1 MTIKHEARSNGT
13 TMHCSTG
20 SITPPTN
27 TTPKTSQQSASRRV
41 ATATS
46 VFLSLAI
53 GCSETAPTLDDTHG
67 SALSSSTGGVQSAGT
82 LDSQPRFANVV
93 GGEEREID
101 PTTGQVLA
109 STQFVPTAAE
119 LSAVEKAL
127 AEQRHGS
134 SLGRD
139 AIVIRSGLYWNGQTL
154 EQNKY
159 VTRVTPGTIAEAD
172 VPANKAQ
179 EESVP
184 TPVETSDVL
193 SSALRAALAD
203 AGDSDKLP
211 LYVLLK
217 ERPKSK
223 LAKRVNLREY
233 IGFAGSNE
241 VTSAEHLNIDTRIS
255 ERKAEVEQIQAPTR
269 DYLRQ
274 LGVADSEVGSLWL
287 TGAIATKLEP
297 AKIRELSSFPAI
309 RGIFLDRPTP
319 GSTANTWDGTNLQNG
334 GSDGLNVG
342 LYRDGGYLGDGNGLT
357 IGFIGDGFE
366 LSHAAFDDWASGPSR
381 WIHAFDCVHAWNL
394 FGYWFCPELTTN
406 LTGDHETAVASAAAA
421 DLLQIQVPGTLS
433 FRLDRTGVAREADM
447 YAVEGTSIAEATA
460 GLEELLR
467 VGVDV
472 VNISR
477 GDHDDYCNYDSEVD
491 AWSETAWEAHEA
503 GMLIVVSA
511 GNTHPSG
518 CSITKW
524 AQAPSVFTVGA
535 VSDPIDNG
543 YPTADIWID
552 PGNGTASAWGGMG
565 AGVRNTSGTYT
576 WRSGVL
582 SAVDAVTPVRF
593 NHAATIGG
601 TFGGASGT
609 SIAAPQVAGS
619 ALLIKDAFLTNGGTY
634 LNEPGVLFLTLLSM
648 TDRANSQTT
657 YRTGG
662 FNNGWG
668 GGRFQL
674 RYFWSGAD
682 HPLSGAWGHDLWE
695 TTIYQGQTL
704 DFPIRGTG
712 AEPADLQ
719 QFKVYAMFFEDGWQ
733 QVADIDIQ
741 VRDQNCGPTSNLLGE
756 DSSYDVKSMVR
767 LNGTAAAGRA
777 LCVRVMGYAV
787 PPEGRRV
794 VLASYFSRDT
804 SMR

>member
-269 DYLRQ
+269 SRITMAYWR
-274 LGVADSEVGSLWL
+274 DSDQTRAS
-287 TGAIATKLEP
+287 
-297 AKIRELSSFPAI
+297 
-309 RGIFLDRPTP
+309 
-319 GSTANTWDGTNLQNG
+319 QN
-334 GSDGLNVG
+334 S
-342 LYRDGGYLGDGNGLT
+342 
-357 IGFIGDGFE
+357 
-366 LSHAAFDDWASGPSR
+366 
-381 WIHAFDCVHAWNL
+381 
-394 FGYWFCPELTTN
+394 
-406 LTGDHETAVASAAAA
+406 
-421 DLLQIQVPGTLS
+421 
-433 FRLDRTGVAREADM
+433 
-447 YAVEGTSIAEATA
+447 
-460 GLEELLR
+460 
-467 VGVDV
+467 
-472 VNISR
+472 
-477 GDHDDYCNYDSEVD
+477 
-491 AWSETAWEAHEA
+491 
-503 GMLIVVSA
+503 
-511 GNTHPSG
+511 
-518 CSITKW
+518 
-524 AQAPSVFTVGA
+524 
-535 VSDPIDNG
+535 
-543 YPTADIWID
+543 
-552 PGNGTASAWGGMG
+552 
-565 AGVRNTSGTYT
+565 
-576 WRSGVL
+576 
-582 SAVDAVTPVRF
+582 
-593 NHAATIGG
+593 
-601 TFGGASGT
+601 
-609 SIAAPQVAGS
+609 
-619 ALLIKDAFLTNGGTY
+619 
-634 LNEPGVLFLTLLSM
+634 
-648 TDRANSQTT
+648 
-657 YRTGG
+657 
-662 FNNGWG
+662 
-668 GGRFQL
+668 
-674 RYFWSGAD
+674 
-682 HPLSGAWGHDLWE
+682 
-695 TTIYQGQTL
+695 
-704 DFPIRGTG
+704 
-712 AEPADLQ
+712 
-719 QFKVYAMFFEDGWQ
+719 
-733 QVADIDIQ
+733 
-741 VRDQNCGPTSNLLGE
+741 
-756 DSSYDVKSMVR
+756 
-767 LNGTAAAGRA
+767 
-777 LCVRVMGYAV
+777 
-787 PPEGRRV
+787 
-794 VLASYFSRDT
+794 
-804 SMR
+804 